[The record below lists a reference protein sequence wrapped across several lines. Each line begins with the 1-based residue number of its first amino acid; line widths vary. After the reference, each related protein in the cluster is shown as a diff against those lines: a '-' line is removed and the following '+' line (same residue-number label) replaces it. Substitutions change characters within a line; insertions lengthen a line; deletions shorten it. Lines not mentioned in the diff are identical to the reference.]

1 MRLSH
6 AAGLTAIIAAS
17 ACAAQQAAPKSLVDA
32 RADVQRA
39 HDGAAARLAPTE
51 VHEADLA
58 LQRAEQAW
66 QDAPD
71 DPSTVD
77 LAIAADR
84 RALLAQSE
92 AAYIK
97 AERDAEQA
105 RNDLKSLAVTEL
117 QATRGQLKDTQGQLK
132 DTQGQLGQ
140 TEQRLGTEQQVTA
153 AQRARMAQLEASL
166 KDARDTIAKIASVK
180 DDSRGMVITLQGEVL
195 FQTGKAELKP
205 GAIAKLD
212 QIAQALKGAEQPI
225 VVFGFTDNVGA
236 HDMNMGLSQRRAD
249 AVRDYLAGHGIPSDL
264 ISAKGMGPDQPVAD
278 NASVEGRAQ
287 NRRVEIVVQPKPQQ
301 Q

>member
-1 MRLSH
+1 MNFSH
-6 AAGLTAIIAAS
+6 AAGLTAIIAVT
-17 ACAAQQAAPKSLVDA
+17 ACAASQQAAPKSLVDA

-77 LAIAADR
+77 LALAADR

-92 AAYIK
+92 AVYIK
-97 AERDAEQA
+97 AQRDAEQA
-105 RNDLKSLAVTEL
+105 RTDLKSLAVTEL
-117 QATRGQLKDTQGQLK
+117 QATQGQLK
-132 DTQGQLGQ
+132 DTQGQLGR

-236 HDMNMGLSQRRAD
+236 HDMNTGLSQRRAD
-249 AVRDYLAGHGIPSDL
+249 SVRDYLAGHGIPSDL
-264 ISAKGMGPDQPVAD
+264 VTAKAMGPDQPVAD
-278 NASVEGRAQ
+278 NSSVEGRAQ
-287 NRRVEIVVQPKPQQ
+287 NRRVEIVVQPKQQ
-301 Q
+301 P